1 MSILNSTIPDK
12 LTTILQGNKHHDSDE
27 PRISMDS
34 SLEEEAKMQTICGT
48 PKYAAP
54 EIFQYTSG
62 AGTGAGYG
70 PGVST
75 LQCSTY

>member
-34 SLEEEAKMQTICGT
+34 SLEEEAKMQTI
-48 PKYAAP
+48 
-54 EIFQYTSG
+54 Q
-62 AGTGAGYG
+62 
-70 PGVST
+70 
-75 LQCSTY
+75 